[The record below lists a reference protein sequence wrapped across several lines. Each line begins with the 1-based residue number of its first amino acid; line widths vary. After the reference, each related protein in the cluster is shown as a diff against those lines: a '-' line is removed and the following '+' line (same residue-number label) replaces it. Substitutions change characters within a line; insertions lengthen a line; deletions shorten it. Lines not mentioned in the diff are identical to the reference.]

1 MAVTGQLDYFEERA
15 HALEPGAQ
23 IVLCSAKPTWT
34 ATHHDDPTAPD
45 VLTSTAPRP
54 CLVLTVFRA
63 PDAMLQICS
72 SMNAQGV
79 NSRSQQD

>member
-1 MAVTGQLDYFEERA
+1 LTTTTQTHHTGPRTPRRVQIALGQRDGGHRQLDYFEERA

-45 VLTSTAPRP
+45 VLTSTAPARVS
-54 CLVLTVFRA
+54 C
-63 PDAMLQICS
+63 
-72 SMNAQGV
+72 
-79 NSRSQQD
+79 